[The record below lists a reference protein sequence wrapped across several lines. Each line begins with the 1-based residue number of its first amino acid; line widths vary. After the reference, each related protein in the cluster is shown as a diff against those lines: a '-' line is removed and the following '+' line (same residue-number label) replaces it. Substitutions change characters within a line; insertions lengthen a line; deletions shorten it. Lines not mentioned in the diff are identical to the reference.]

1 MILVKTLRKLLISL
15 SFLSLTGCVSVD
27 SMYKFI
33 PSFWDDNQSA
43 AITNVRN
50 DIAYIDC
57 SKLQLQQAQNI
68 ERDANWFIL
77 YSESKGITQGD
88 VIAVVKPIR
97 DTASE
102 WVERA
107 KTKEPSRAYCKIK
120 KDILDSQAEAA
131 AKAVLGR
138 Y

>member
-1 MILVKTLRKLLISL
+1 M
-15 SFLSLTGCVSVD
+15 
-27 SMYKFI
+27 
-33 PSFWDDNQSA
+33 
-43 AITNVRN
+43 
-50 DIAYIDC
+50 
-57 SKLQLQQAQNI
+57 
-68 ERDANWFIL
+68 
-77 YSESKGITQGD
+77 
-88 VIAVVKPIR
+88 VKPIR
-97 DTASE
+97 ETASE